1 MSAIDWRS
9 VWAMTLDHPLFSVA
23 LTLIAFQ
30 LALALYRRSGWLVL
44 QPVMIGMLLVVGTV
58 NAVERLAGV
67 ELPNEMREG
76 LLKVRVPDRLDESAI
91 GQIQLLLESM
101 VVMLESIQDAYGPYI
116 ALQQTKR

>member
-1 MSAIDWRS
+1 MIRVNIERNRDSGTITA
-9 VWAMTLDHPLFSVA
+9 FSVTGHA
-23 LTLIAFQ
+23 YYGKPGHDIVCAGISAVTI
-30 LALALYRRSGWLVL
+30 
-44 QPVMIGMLLVVGTV
+44 GTV

-67 ELPNEMREG
+67 NLPNEMRDG

-101 VVMLESIQDAYGPYI
+101 VVMIESIQEAYGPYI